1 MMQSLAR
8 EAQPYHPLHL
18 SSKAATK
25 LRYKLSILQA
35 LATHGLNT
43 RNRIRG
49 KASLQW
55 QQASFTYQE
64 LLEDGLIEEILDR
77 RDGNPIKITK
87 KGKQALE
94 AWYIFANAITGE
106 ESA

>member
-18 SSKAATK
+18 SRKAATK

-35 LATHGLNT
+35 L
-43 RNRIRG
+43 
-49 KASLQW
+49 Q
-55 QQASFTYQE
+55 
-64 LLEDGLIEEILDR
+64 EDGLIEEILDR
-77 RDGNPIKITK
+77 RDGSPIKITK

-94 AWYIFANAITGE
+94 AWYVFANAINGE
-106 ESA
+106 AA